1 MLLTVSKRV
10 DFSASR
16 RLFVKSW
23 SNGENLTAFGP
34 ETTARYGTGRNYSA
48 HFVFSGHVDPITGM
62 LMNISE
68 VKERVTQV
76 LNEDFD
82 HKFLNE
88 DNKAFADL
96 PPTTGNVARQLFLET
111 QPLFSDSKAKLVACH
126 LSEAEERSATYF
138 ASGTS
143 ESTYGFRF
151 SAARQTA
158 SPRLTPEQ
166 NRKLFGVAASPLG
179 HGHNY
184 RAQLTFRGA
193 LNRSAVP
200 VVLVGEIQNRIKAL
214 KDELDHKN
222 LNQEVLALIGQPITT
237 ENLARYIHERVR
249 EKMRISR
256 VRLHERPDSWDADSI
271 LCCPS
276 TAYG

>member
-23 SNGENLTAFGP
+23 SDGENLTAFGP

-68 VKERVTQV
+68 IKERVTQV

-96 PPTTGNVARQLFLET
+96 PPTTG
-111 QPLFSDSKAKLVACH
+111 
-126 LSEAEERSATYF
+126 
-138 ASGTS
+138 
-143 ESTYGFRF
+143 
-151 SAARQTA
+151 
-158 SPRLTPEQ
+158 
-166 NRKLFGVAASPLG
+166 
-179 HGHNY
+179 
-184 RAQLTFRGA
+184 
-193 LNRSAVP
+193 
-200 VVLVGEIQNRIKAL
+200 
-214 KDELDHKN
+214 
-222 LNQEVLALIGQPITT
+222 
-237 ENLARYIHERVR
+237 
-249 EKMRISR
+249 
-256 VRLHERPDSWDADSI
+256 
-271 LCCPS
+271 
-276 TAYG
+276 